1 MHCRHY
7 YMMRFRGAG
16 PGCQPKG
23 FVDTVK
29 KVTLCGETFTATYDI
44 LVYPRKLEDAEVEKY
59 ELDYI
64 GFEALE

>member
-1 MHCRHY
+1 MTCRY
-7 YMMRFRGAG
+7 YYRMRLRGVG

-44 LVYPRKLEDAEVEKY
+44 LIYSRKLTDEEVEEY

-64 GFEALE
+64 GFEAVE